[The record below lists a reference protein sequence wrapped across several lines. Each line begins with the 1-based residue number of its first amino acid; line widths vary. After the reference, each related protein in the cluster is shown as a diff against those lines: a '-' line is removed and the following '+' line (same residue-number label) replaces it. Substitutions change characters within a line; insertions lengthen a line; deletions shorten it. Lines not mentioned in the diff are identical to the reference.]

1 MHSLIGS
8 LEKLLSNTEDADIF
22 AHNCEMIQRIVL
34 NSLLGEGRPEL
45 VDSIIQSI
53 KQVSQIPTGQA
64 LCVEYS
70 SIFMIICS
78 HSLTE
83 LTWPSISHGQN
94 NEL

>member
-70 SIFMIICS
+70 SSFNYLFTFLDRAYVAQYLS
-78 HSLTE
+78 WTE
-83 LTWPSISHGQN
+83 
-94 NEL
+94 